1 MSQVTQKKVVKA
13 TATAVPAV
21 VAPVAT
27 PAVVAT
33 VATPAVVAPVAVAV
47 ATPAKK
53 ATKAKAEVAV
63 PAPVATAPATKG
75 GKAVEAVAPSV
86 AVTGTET
93 VVTEAVASHDELETL
108 ANDMIKMAKRF
119 LEVSRQAR
127 KEFAKQVKKAEQG
140 GKRRRVKAD
149 GESSHS
155 NSVFLQ
161 PSKISPALAKFCGV
175 TAETM
180 ISRTDATRKIAAYIK
195 EHDLQNPDNRR
206 EILSDETL
214 ITLFALTSEDKL
226 NYFNLQRYIK
236 PHFIKEIKEV
246 KPVA

>member
-1 MSQVTQKKVVKA
+1 MSQATQKKVVKP
-13 TATAVPAV
+13 TAAVTPAAVAPAV
-21 VAPVAT
+21 AAPVAA
-27 PAVVAT
+27 PAVA
-33 VATPAVVAPVAVAV
+33 APV
-47 ATPAKK
+47 KK
-53 ATKAKAEVAV
+53 ATKAKVEVVV
-63 PAPVATAPATKG
+63 PAPVAATPAPKVAKAAEAAT
-75 GKAVEAVAPSV
+75 PSV
-86 AVTGTET
+86 AATGTET
-93 VVTEAVASHDELETL
+93 AATEAVASHDELETL
-108 ANDMIKMAKRF
+108 ANEMIKMAKRF

-127 KEFAKQVKKAEQG
+127 KDFAKQVKKAEQG

-195 EHDLQNPDNRR
+195 EHNLQNPENRR
-206 EILSDETL
+206 EILSDATL
-214 ITLFALTSEDKL
+214 ISLFALTSEDKL

-236 PHFIKEIKEV
+236 PHFIKEV
-246 KPVA
+246 KTVA

>member
-1 MSQVTQKKVVKA
+1 MSQAQKKVVKPTA
-13 TATAVPAV
+13 TATPAPAV
-21 VAPVAT
+21 AAPVAA
-27 PAVVAT
+27 PAA
-33 VATPAVVAPVAVAV
+33 AA
-47 ATPAKK
+47 PAKAAK
-53 ATKAKAEVAV
+53 ATKAKAEVVVAA
-63 PAPVATAPATKG
+63 PAPVAATPAP
-75 GKAVEAVAPSV
+75 KAAKAAEAAAPSV
-86 AVTGTET
+86 AATTTET
-93 VVTEAVASHDELETL
+93 AATDAVASHDELETL

-127 KEFAKQVKKAEQG
+127 KDFAKQVKKAEQG

-206 EILSDETL
+206 EIRADATL
-214 ITLFALTSEDKL
+214 TSLFALTAEDKL

-236 PHFIKEIKEV
+236 PHFIKEV